1 MSFGAKRARLVG
13 DLRRSSTG
21 DVEFSERVRY
31 VFQSPVKLER
41 KMNHIKSLTYNHTLY
56 HIPWLEDATKCESDT
71 VCFTSCALIDWYS
84 AERTIYRD
92 ESRNTCVS
100 AASSGMSIIDT
111 LPKQISPN
119 CLLLRKPRKSTKSIP
134 LLSLSLSF
142 SFPLAFTI
150 NRYHPGFWY
159 FRAWC
164 YELLYLFNPPRIV
177 LKFSLQS
184 NPDESVFLRSASI

>member
-1 MSFGAKRARLVG
+1 MNHYKKFDLYHSYILISHSLVG
-13 DLRRSSTG
+13 GCNEMREHYT
-21 DVEFSERVRY
+21 
-31 VFQSPVKLER
+31 
-41 KMNHIKSLTYNHTLY
+41 
-56 HIPWLEDATKCESDT
+56 T

-84 AERTIYRD
+84 GERTIYRD

-119 CLLLRKPRKSTKSIP
+119 CLLLRKPRKSTKSLS
-134 LLSLSLSF
+134 LLSLSLSLF
-142 SFPLAFTI
+142 SLSPVAFTI

-164 YELLYLFNPPRIV
+164 YELLYLFNPLP
-177 LKFSLQS
+177 LPSS
-184 NPDESVFLRSASI
+184 EESF